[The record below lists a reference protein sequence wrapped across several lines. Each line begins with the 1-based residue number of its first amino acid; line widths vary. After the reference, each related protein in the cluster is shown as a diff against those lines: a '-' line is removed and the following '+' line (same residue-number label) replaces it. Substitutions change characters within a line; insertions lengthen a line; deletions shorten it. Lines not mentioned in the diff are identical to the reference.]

1 MAYKNKDEDS
11 EIEFEDVDKWKKS
24 SDIHSMQQIVLKQ
37 LEKCIDE
44 ESKEMDGGGLRNRVI
59 DGNVIEIIVQNQRE
73 IFINSTEA
81 LWYLTIDLYEK
92 NKKEVNDAMEN
103 IDNNLEKID
112 AEHNKRKKR
121 IDDYYRKKIVKDK
134 RYISMYNSRT
144 KLENDNY
151 ELDRVQLYK
160 VKLAII
166 IRLLSKI
173 KYGVEEGSVIWERKY
188 SKCF

>member
-1 MAYKNKDEDS
+1 MFINKLRDNLAYKKDEEDS
-11 EIEFEDVDKWKKS
+11 EIEFEDVEKWKKP

-37 LEKCIDE
+37 LSKCIDE
-44 ESKEMDGGGLRNRVI
+44 QSKEMDGGGLRNRVV
-59 DGNVIEIIVQNQRE
+59 DGNVIDIIVPNQRE

-92 NKKEVNDAMEN
+92 SKEEVNNAMEEVDNSLDN
-103 IDNNLEKID
+103 IEKTHYKKIKQID
-112 AEHNKRKKR
+112 
-121 IDDYYRKKIVKDK
+121 IFYRKKMSKDK
-134 RYISMYNSRT
+134 RYVSMYNSRT
-144 KLENDNY
+144 KQENDNY

-173 KYGVEEGSVIWERKY
+173 KYGVEEGSVV
-188 SKCF
+188 

>member
-37 LEKCIDE
+37 LAKCIDE

-92 NKKEVNDAMEN
+92 NKDEVNDAMEN

-173 KYGVEEGSVIWERKY
+173 KYGVEEGSVI
-188 SKCF
+188 